1 MKKILLAVT
10 AALAI
15 TGCSQNEEFENAAQN
30 AEINFGAIVGN
41 STRADIITKD
51 NLESFTVNGF
61 RTTGAMSTNPQLA
74 IGFMDDVVVTKNK
87 STDKWE
93 MGKTYYWP
101 TTGYVQFFGTSPAQS
116 LLLTAAGYPTFEYS
130 VGAIDTQKDLLVAN
144 LIDKQKST
152 IGDDGVVLPFKHALT
167 QVNFSVKGDTKDITY
182 KISELSIAGVK
193 DKGVFTFNGL
203 DGAGSW
209 TSTSSSTP
217 AINYTYKPAAPV
229 EFTVINPDA
238 DTATQLEEANKSL
251 FMLLPQTVTADMIL
265 SVTYVAIPKDKTE
278 EIDQTFKGTKTV
290 ALTGNWE
297 MGKKIRYTLTL
308 TSDAKAVTLGTPTVE
323 EWKEEANTPLTPE
336 TPKN

>member
-15 TGCSQNEEFENAAQN
+15 TGCSQNEEFEKIGQN
-30 AEINFGAIVGN
+30 SEINFGTIVGN
-41 STRADIITKD
+41 STRADIVTQD
-51 NLESFTVNGF
+51 NFESFTVNGF

-74 IGFMDDVVVTKNK
+74 AGFMDNVLVTKEAGSDN
-87 STDKWE
+87 WGME
-93 MGKTYYWP
+93 KTYYWP
-101 TTGYVQFFGTSPAQS
+101 TTGYVQFFATSPART
-116 LLLTAAGYPTFEYS
+116 LVLTSAGYPTFEYT
-130 VGAIDTQKDLLVAN
+130 VGAIDTQSDLLVAN
-144 LIDKQKST
+144 QIDKEKSS
-152 IGDDGVVLPFKHALT
+152 IDANGVILPFKHALT

-193 DKGVFTFNGL
+193 DKGVFAFDGT

-217 AINYTYKPAAPV
+217 AINYTYKPATPV
-229 EFTVINPDA
+229 EFTVTNPST
-238 DTATQLEEANKSL
+238 DTATQLDEANKSL

-265 SVTYVAIPKDKTE
+265 SVTYIAIPKDKTE

-290 ALTGNWE
+290 ALTGTWE

-308 TSDAKAVTLGTPTVE
+308 TSDAKAVTLGTPTVGPWE
-323 EWKEEANTPLTPE
+323 GDTNTPLTPE